1 MFTKGR
7 TVSSSIPS
15 NKNNQQSSECAQ
27 CYGTCLW
34 PVRSPWFFP
43 QQHTVQYRYC
53 TVEGKFP
60 YRSSWRGNKKVF
72 FAHAQWKQLFFTH
85 ARLEMLTNILSISFA
100 AAIIYYVSRTRS
112 RWCCVHPAAQFCIYY
127 YFLTIFRACAVG
139 GAAAWWLGEEEHP
152 AAERDHGA
160 ASQAAGHEVRRS
172 DRRCATT
179 ASISG

>member
-1 MFTKGR
+1 MSC
-7 TVSSSIPS
+7 SSKSYESHQI
-15 NKNNQQSSECAQ
+15 
-27 CYGTCLW
+27 
-34 PVRSPWFFP
+34 SPDQAFLNFF
-43 QQHTVQYRYC
+43 QAKAVGIALFLEKCIFALIQYTANRA
-53 TVEGKFP
+53 
-60 YRSSWRGNKKVF
+60 NLF

-100 AAIIYYVSRTRS
+100 AAIIYYVSRMRS